1 MATKSPTVRQ
11 RRLGREL
18 RQLREAAGLSSDAA
32 ATQLGWSRPKV
43 SRIENART
51 MPSTVDVAD
60 ACDLYGADSAI
71 KAGLIQLCRD
81 ASRRGWWT
89 AYSDVFTGSY
99 VALEAEA
106 TSIRTWQ
113 PLLIPGLLQSE
124 DYARAIIQAARP
136 GLAEVELERRTDAR
150 MARKINLLG
159 STPTLH
165 ALIDESVLCRSVGPP
180 EIMRRQ
186 LDDMLQVAAWPNITI
201 QVIPSAVGPHAGLEG
216 PFTILEFNEPDP
228 AVGYVESQAGD
239 VYVEAADQVRSLTL
253 TIERLIQVALSPEE
267 SVAFITTF
275 KERS

>member
-1 MATKSPTVRQ
+1 
-11 RRLGREL
+11 
-18 RQLREAAGLSSDAA
+18 
-32 ATQLGWSRPKV
+32 
-43 SRIENART
+43 

-99 VALEAEA
+99 VPLEAEA
-106 TSIRTWQ
+106 TAIRAWQ

-124 DYARAIIQAARP
+124 GYARAIIGAARP
-136 GLAEVELERRTDAR
+136 ALEKVELDRRTDAR

-159 STPTLH
+159 STAPTLH
-165 ALIDESVLCRSVGPP
+165 ALLDESVLRRPVGPRKV
-180 EIMRRQ
+180 MSGQ
-186 LDDMLQVAAWPNITI
+186 LDDMLQVAAWPNVTI
-201 QVIPSAVGPHAGLEG
+201 QVVPMTAGPHAGLEG
-216 PFTILEFNEPDP
+216 PFTILEFDEPDP

-253 TIERLIQVALSPEE
+253 NFERLTEVALSPEE
-267 SVAFITTF
+267 SVAFIAAS
-275 KERS
+275 KE